1 MAALPMVSGY
11 DRVAAAGRSAR
22 ETLGRVTSTED
33 IGEWT
38 PAPAPHRHAAAVLR
52 LEPGQ
57 LAMVAVHTWDMHGA
71 ARAALT
77 AAWASWLEGAYR
89 RRSTLRTF
97 PVATSWRSSRVSWH

>member
-1 MAALPMVSGY
+1 VAALPMVSGY
-11 DRVAAAGRSAR
+11 DRAAAAGRSTR
-22 ETLGRVTSTED
+22 GTLGRVTSAED

-38 PAPAPHRHAAAVLR
+38 PAPAPTRHTAAVLR

-77 AAWASWLEGAYR
+77 AAWASCLGGAYR
-89 RRSTLRTF
+89 RRSTRRTF
-97 PVATSWRSSRVSWH
+97 PVATASRSSRVSGH